1 MLFTVSIVLIGGA
14 ACGPS
19 DDSSGMSGTTLRN
32 LPAHLDI
39 TVTDA
44 SGVRTASIECI
55 GTAKGTGYLAESR
68 ALGAACITANIS
80 HPVADFLR
88 PRKGEDSDDPRSDCK
103 LYIAARKSVELP
115 KAPDGKATVT
125 GTYRGQAISRE
136 VDPTRGECDRALWEL
151 MQPLFVPS
159 EQELVVSYPKGVQ

>member
-1 MLFTVSIVLIGGA
+1 MLLAVPIVLIGGA

-19 DDSSGMSGTTLRN
+19 DESSSTSTTVRN

-88 PRKGEDSDDPRSDCK
+88 PRKDEDSDDPRSDCK
-103 LYIAARKSVELP
+103 LYIAAWKSVELP
-115 KAPDGKATVT
+115 KAPDGKARIT

-159 EQELVVSYPKGVQ
+159 EQELVVSYPDGVQ